1 MSIIIDSI
9 NLYIKNMPKTVMFY
23 KLLGL
28 KLPEGAETQKYT
40 RVQSDLGV
48 KFAFYT
54 QESINEFFG
63 TEMCFE
69 TQCHPLNISFR
80 CESPNEVN
88 EKYKRVTKAG
98 FNSLKAPKETDWG
111 QYVAFLLDP
120 DNNIIELN
128 VKLI

>member
-1 MSIIIDSI
+1 MTIIIDSI

-28 KLPEGAETQKYT
+28 HLPEGAETQKYT

-63 TEMCFE
+63 NNMNFE

-80 CESPNEVN
+80 CESPNEVD
-88 EKYKRVTKAG
+88 ERYKRVIKAG
-98 FNSLKAPKETDWG
+98 FNSFKDPIVTDWG

-128 VKLI
+128 AIL